1 MAYDPEARQSSNS
14 AMIIGIIA
22 LVLAAGAVLA
32 YYATRHPEADETTPS
47 TTIVNNH
54 QAPAPATN
62 PVVVAPATTPT
73 PNTIVVPGK
82 TVTRVERHNTT
93 INRTINRTVPAP
105 NASSSPS
112 GSSNT
117 TINIAP
123 PANTS
128 NNSGTNG
135 NLANGNS
142 ANGNSAAGSASN
154 SSTGSS
160 ATNSATGTDNSVAND
175 AANAATSNTVTGF

>member
-62 PVVVAPATTPT
+62 AVIVAPAVTPT

-123 PANTS
+123 PANTD

-135 NLANGNS
+135 ISATGNS
-142 ANGNSAAGSASN
+142 ASG
-154 SSTGSS
+154 STGTNSTDSS
-160 ATNSATGTDNSVAND
+160 ATDSATGTDNSVAND